1 MNVFV
6 SSMREKAPFYSEK
19 AGCSLAKAG
28 FLAHLSYMRG
38 FTVARLRRNCT
49 GLALFLCLF
58 IVVNERHYLCQ
69 DLIVRFLLFV
79 RERQPKYML
88 FFWEIATLSSFK
100 QRARRVL
107 PHLILR
113 ESIPDV
119 DNEESLSVYLT
130 K

>member
-1 MNVFV
+1 
-6 SSMREKAPFYSEK
+6 
-19 AGCSLAKAG
+19 
-28 FLAHLSYMRG
+28 
-38 FTVARLRRNCT
+38 
-49 GLALFLCLF
+49 
-58 IVVNERHYLCQ
+58 
-69 DLIVRFLLFV
+69 
-79 RERQPKYML
+79 ML

>member
-1 MNVFV
+1 MSKGWFSG
-6 SSMREKAPFYSEK
+6 SSLIYER
-19 AGCSLAKAG
+19 
-28 FLAHLSYMRG
+28 
-38 FTVARLRRNCT
+38 FTVARLRRICT

-69 DLIVRFLLFV
+69 DLIVRFLLLFV

-100 QRARRVL
+100 QRVRRVL

-113 ESIPDV
+113 ESMRDV
-119 DNEESLSVYLT
+119 DNEGRLSVYLT